1 MPQYHFNGN
10 KTQREESAKQHTK
23 LMEELYGDDI
33 SQCIKETRIYS
44 GVSKRE
50 YKDISDKNIK
60 MSLVKIDS
68 VSALFNC
75 AETGKIAVLNFAS
88 YKHPG
93 GGFIKGSRAQ
103 EEALCQESFLYNVL
117 KEFECNYY
125 IENRNSLNG
134 GLYRN
139 RALYSPNVR
148 FIRNGETKICDV
160 ISCAAP
166 NFSVARNSVSRDT
179 NNQALAE
186 RVRFILETIKTEEVD
201 VFIAG
206 AFGCGVFQ
214 QDPRVLAQCFLNES
228 KKVFCNKPIHLI
240 FAIPEIPGK
249 INNIAPFEDMVK
261 KWNSTS
267 SAD

>member
-10 KTQREESAKQHTK
+10 KMQREEAAKKHTE
-23 LMEELYGDDI
+23 LMEELYGDSI
-33 SQCIKETRIYS
+33 SQCIKDTRIYS

-50 YKDISDKNIK
+50 YKDISDVNVK
-60 MSLVKIDS
+60 MSLVKTDS
-68 VSALFNC
+68 VSALFDC
-75 AETGKIAVLNFAS
+75 KESGKVAILNFAS
-88 YKHPG
+88 YRYPG

-103 EEALCQESFLYNVL
+103 EEALCQESFLYNVI
-117 KEFECNYY
+117 KDFECNYY
-125 IENRNSLNG
+125 IENRNSLNN

-139 RALYSPNVR
+139 RALYSPNIR
-148 FIRNGETKICDV
+148 FMRGDTTKTCDV

-166 NFSVARNSVSRDT
+166 NFSVARNSVSREV
-179 NNQALAE
+179 NNNALSE
-186 RVRFILETIKTEEVD
+186 RVRFILETIKEEQVE

-214 QDPRVLAQCFLNES
+214 QDPQVLAQCFCNEAQR
-228 KKVFCNKPIHLI
+228 VFYNRPIHLI

-249 INNIAPFEDMVK
+249 LNNIIPFETMVK
-261 KWNSTS
+261 KWNAKS